1 MDKQQ
6 LIEKA
11 IQLAVENVRSGSG
24 GPFGAIVVRRG
35 QIVASGANQVT
46 STLDPT
52 AHAEI
57 VAIRAACQAIGS
69 FELSDCE
76 IYSSC
81 EPCPMCLAAIYW
93 ARAARVYFGAKAEAA
108 VQAGFADG
116 FFKEQICLSYEKQ
129 QLPIEQLGHKDVL
142 APFQA
147 WNAKKDKTLY

>member
-6 LIEKA
+6 LIDKA
-11 IQLAVENVRSGSG
+11 IQLAIANVQSGAG
-24 GPFGAIVVRRG
+24 GPFGALIVRRG

-57 VAIRAACQAIGS
+57 VAIRAACQVIGR

-76 IYSSC
+76 IYCSC

-129 QLPIEQLGHKDVL
+129 RLPIEHLGHKDAL
-142 APFQA
+142 APFHA
-147 WNAKKDKTLY
+147 WNAKTDKTLY